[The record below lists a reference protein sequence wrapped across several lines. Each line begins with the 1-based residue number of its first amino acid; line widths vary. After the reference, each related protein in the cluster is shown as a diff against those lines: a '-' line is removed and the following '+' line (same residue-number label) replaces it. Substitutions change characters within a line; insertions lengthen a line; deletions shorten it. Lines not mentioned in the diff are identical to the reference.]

1 MAALFTNSPK
11 GYLKCGATLIS
22 DRWLVTAAHC
32 GVINIGP
39 LVLAG
44 NKYPELFKVSF
55 SLIYITVATPST
67 FLFLFLQLFIIYYLF
82 LFCFLFTVFSFI
94 LIFPSFLLLSIAL
107 VSSRPVSL
115 FLRFSFLP
123 FSFPSFFPSF
133 PFFSVPFLYFV
144 VLCCTYNSKNW
155 FWHA

>member
-55 SLIYITVATPST
+55 SLIYITVVTPST

-82 LFCFLFTVFSFI
+82 LFCFSLHCLFIYFNFPFFS
-94 LIFPSFLLLSIAL
+94 LTLYCSRL
-107 VSSRPVSL
+107 VSSRFIVSSLL
-115 FLRFSFLP
+115 FSSLLLSFFLSFLP
-123 FSFPSFFPSF
+123 FLFRSFSLFCC
-133 PFFSVPFLYFV
+133 V
-144 VLCCTYNSKNW
+144 VLYLQ
-155 FWHA
+155 F